1 LKPEDVFGP
10 NEGTLAGTADWA
22 TGIGGGSGKGLLL
35 DGAGHVNVGAV
46 PAIDFTSGV
55 GTVEGWIRAD
65 WTNAPAYWPCMWAD
79 RDGGPTVWSLHLSSD
94 KISDYVLTVAVADMF
109 DALVSDRPYRRA
121 FNNQE
126 ALSIIEKDKNKK
138 LSSQFVDILYQHVNI
153 YSLGMVVTLNT
164 GDIAIV
170 TKENNKDKKNP
181 QVKLLFSDGLK
192 FYDGDYKLDLA
203 ADNKVFIS
211 NVQSAGNAEKYIS
224 LYLSLKYDKLQHHTD
239 NNKI

>member
-1 LKPEDVFGP
+1 MGITSGYNRSQLHTLGTGALLHDIGKIYIPIEILNKPGASTDSEFKIIQKHSLDGYKIIRSSS
-10 NEGTLAGTADWA
+10 
-22 TGIGGGSGKGLLL
+22 GIPLLSAQIALMHHERIDGKGY
-35 DGAGHVNVGAV
+35 
-46 PAIDFTSGV
+46 PQ
-55 GTVEGWIRAD
+55 
-65 WTNAPAYWPCMWAD
+65 
-79 RDGGPTVWSLHLSSD
+79 HLSRD

-211 NVQSAGNAEKYIS
+211 NVQNAGNAEKYIS